1 MKQEFFVNNRQ
12 KYSQQVIDNS
22 LSIFFSGRTFP
33 KSADEDYPFEVDKN
47 FYYLAGINQANV
59 MLVITK
65 KGRKVQE
72 TLFIEQND
80 EILSKWVGRKLTLE
94 EASQQS
100 GIEKVMYADEF
111 NNFVFALLNNS
122 RYHTER
128 VKNVYLN
135 LERRNDDVFTN
146 PALEFSQHFLRKKYP
161 EVAIHNA
168 YEIVIG
174 LRMIKAPEEISL
186 IRESIKTTKAGIESL
201 MAHSKAGL
209 YEYQLE
215 AYFDFAI
222 KSDGQKDFAFK
233 SIAGSGKNGATL
245 HYVAN
250 NKIMENGD
258 LVLFDLGSRTEF
270 YVSDITRTFPING
283 KFSARQK
290 AVYQAVLDVN
300 KKCIAFLKPGITWK
314 EYNDFAKDLLT
325 KAAFGL
331 GLIKDEK
338 ELVKYYFHSIGH
350 FTGLDTHDPGL
361 NEQALAKDMVLTVEP
376 GLYIEEEN
384 LGIRIED
391 NVVITED
398 GAENLSKEIIKEIPD
413 IEKFMA
419 ASKK

>member
-1 MKQEFFVNNRQ
+1 MKKEFFVNNRQ
-12 KYSQQVIDNS
+12 KYLKQVSDNS

-59 MLVITK
+59 ILVMTK
-65 KGRKVQE
+65 KGHLVQE

-80 EILSKWVGRKLTLE
+80 EVLSKWVGRKLTQE

-100 GIEKVMYADEF
+100 GIEKVMYADGF
-111 NNFVFALLNNS
+111 KNFVFSLLNNS

-128 VKNVYLN
+128 IKNVYLN
-135 LERRNDDVFTN
+135 LERRNDDAYTN
-146 PALEFSQHFLRKKYP
+146 PAIEFSSHFLKKQYP
-161 EVAIHNA
+161 EVMIHNA

-174 LRMIKAPEEISL
+174 LRMIKTPEEVAL
-186 IRESIKTTKAGIESL
+186 IRESIKTTQAGIESL

-215 AYFDFAI
+215 AFFDFAI
-222 KSDGQKDFAFK
+222 KSDGQKDYAFK
-233 SIAGSGKNGATL
+233 TIAGSGKNGAIL

-250 NKIMENGD
+250 NKVLENGD
-258 LVLFDLGSRTEF
+258 LVLFDLGSRTQF

-283 KFSARQK
+283 KFTARQK

-300 KKCIAFLKPGITWK
+300 NKCIAYLKPGITWK
-314 EYNDFAKDLLT
+314 EYNDFARDLLT

-338 ELVKYYFHSIGH
+338 ELIKYYFHSIGH

-361 NEQALAKDMVLTVEP
+361 SEQTLAKGMVLTVEP

-391 NVVITED
+391 NVLITED
-398 GAENLSKEIIKEIPD
+398 GAENLSKGIIKEISD

>member
-12 KYSQQVIDNS
+12 KYTQQVIDNS

-33 KSADEDYPFEVDKN
+33 KSADEDYPFEVEKN

-59 MLVITK
+59 TLVITK
-65 KGRKVQE
+65 KGSKIQE
-72 TLFIEQND
+72 TLFIEKND

-94 EASQQS
+94 ETSQQS
-100 GIEKVMYADEF
+100 GIEKVMYTDEF

-128 VKNVYLN
+128 IKNVYLN
-135 LERRNDDVFTN
+135 LERRNDDVYIN

-168 YEIVIG
+168 YEMVIG
-174 LRMIKAPEEISL
+174 LRMIKAPEEVAL

-222 KSDGQKDFAFK
+222 KSDGQKDYAFK
-233 SIAGSGKNGATL
+233 SIAGSGKNGAIL

-250 NKIMENGD
+250 NKVLENGD

-270 YVSDITRTFPING
+270 YVSDITRTFPVNG
-283 KFSARQK
+283 KFTARQK

-300 KKCIAFLKPGITWK
+300 KKCIAFLKPGVTWK

-331 GLIKDEK
+331 GLIKDDK

-361 NEQALAKDMVLTVEP
+361 NEQTLAKDMVLTVEP

-391 NVVITED
+391 NVLITEA
-398 GAENLSKEIIKEIPD
+398 GTENLSKEIIKEIPD